1 MTIILCIFKIHLS
14 QKQRQLFHYFIL
26 FSNYLNQQQRHRND
40 ALVNNR
46 QSWVLRDGKLVEE
59 RWHKVVVGDIIKM
72 ENNQFVA
79 VSFTVCLH
87 TLMRWIKVY
96 YVVKKIL
103 CHAKKKIGTRFPF
116 LLTLMASTAFFV
128 APDNE
133 STFFQRNAWY
143 VHYGKT
149 WLQQTRL

>member
-1 MTIILCIFKIHLS
+1 MMTVSCLFTILDLN
-14 QKQRQLFHYFIL
+14 QQQRQLFHTIFFIIL
-26 FSNYLNQQQRHRND
+26 SPIQQRHRND

-87 TLMRWIKVY
+87 TLTQWIQGY
-96 YVVKKIL
+96 YIVKRMLNRKYTSL
-103 CHAKKKIGTRFPF
+103 F
-116 LLTLMASTAFFV
+116 TLMASTAFFV

-133 STFFQRNAWY
+133 STFFQRNA
-143 VHYGKT
+143 
-149 WLQQTRL
+149 

>member
-1 MTIILCIFKIHLS
+1 M
-14 QKQRQLFHYFIL
+14 
-26 FSNYLNQQQRHRND
+26 
-40 ALVNNR
+40 VNNR

-96 YVVKKIL
+96 YVVKRIL
-103 CHAKKKIGTRFPF
+103 CHAKKKIHGYPFYWLWWHQQHF
-116 LLTLMASTAFFV
+116 LLHLIMKALFSKEMLGMCITVKLGYSKRAYNELTLTAKWFSFPV
-128 APDNE
+128 TIFNLTDITN
-133 STFFQRNAWY
+133 
-143 VHYGKT
+143 
-149 WLQQTRL
+149 

>member
-1 MTIILCIFKIHLS
+1 MMIVSCLFTILDLN
-14 QKQRQLFHYFIL
+14 QQQRQLFHIFFL
-26 FSNYLNQQQRHRND
+26 QFSKPIQQRHRND

-87 TLMRWIKVY
+87 TLTQWIQGY
-96 YVVKKIL
+96 YIVKRMLNRKY
-103 CHAKKKIGTRFPF
+103 TY

-133 STFFQRNAWY
+133 STFFQRNA
-143 VHYGKT
+143 
-149 WLQQTRL
+149 